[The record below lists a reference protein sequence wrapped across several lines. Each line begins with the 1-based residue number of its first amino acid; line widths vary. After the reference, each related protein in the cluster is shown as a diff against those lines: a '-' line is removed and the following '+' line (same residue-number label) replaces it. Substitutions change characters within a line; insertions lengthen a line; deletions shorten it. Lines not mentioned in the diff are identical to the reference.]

1 MSIIAANHGRSGT
14 GATREEVK
22 FRMQPKYRHVGEIMG
37 TNRLRFRPGA
47 TGICVAMGL
56 LSSHV
61 PGAPVID
68 DQGKFMGFISEFDVL
83 KALRAGKD
91 LKTLTAEQI
100 MAKDRKA
107 IDATTPIEEA
117 VQMMEDR
124 RLLNLPV
131 EENGVVTKTVTRHD
145 LLRAWLGQ
153 DLGVDF

>member
-1 MSIIAANHGRSGT
+1 MGGSWAWE
-14 GATREEVK
+14 EEVA
-22 FRMQPKYRHVGEIMG
+22 FAMQPKYQHVGEIMG

-47 TGICVAMGL
+47 SGICVAMGL
-56 LSSHV
+56 LSSHI

-68 DQGKFMGFISEFDVL
+68 DQGKFMGFVSEFDVL

-100 MAKDRKA
+100 MATDRKA
-107 IDATTPIEEA
+107 IDASTPIEQA
-117 VQMMEDR
+117 VQMMEEK